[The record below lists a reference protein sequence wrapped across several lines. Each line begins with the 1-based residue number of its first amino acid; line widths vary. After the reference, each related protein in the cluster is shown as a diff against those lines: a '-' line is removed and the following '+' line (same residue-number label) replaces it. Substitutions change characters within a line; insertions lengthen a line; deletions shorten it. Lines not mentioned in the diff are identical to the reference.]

1 MKSIIFF
8 CFLFLF
14 VSCSNSV
21 DFTQEHI
28 QETSGRY
35 LYAPDEVLEVYYEN
49 NKLYLKWRG
58 AEKIEPVVLDENT
71 FFIPD
76 MYKKLRFVKQS
87 GTNDLFLSV
96 VNPED
101 EDLVTYDYLK
111 LSDSVDI
118 PSEYL
123 RKGNYDKA
131 LTGYLEIQRKDS
143 SHWSIDEYEFN
154 RLGYSLLSEKE
165 YQNAINV
172 FKINVALYPK
182 SSNVYDSLA
191 DAYLR
196 SGDSIEAYNNYK
208 LSLELDVDNVRAK
221 HYIKAYNSDSEE

>member
-1 MKSIIFF
+1 MKTIIFI
-8 CFLFLF
+8 CSLFLI
-14 VSCSNSV
+14 VGCSNSV
-21 DFTQEHI
+21 DYTAEHI
-28 QETSGRY
+28 EETSGRY
-35 LYAPDEVLEVYYEN
+35 LFSPDEVLEVYYEN

-58 AEKIEPVVLDENT
+58 AERIEPVVLDEQT

-76 MYKKLRFVKQS
+76 MYKKLRFVHHANSKEWY
-87 GTNDLFLSV
+87 LSV

-101 EDLVTYDYLK
+101 DDLITYDYLK
-111 LSDSVDI
+111 LSDSMDI

-123 RKGNYDKA
+123 KKGHYDKA
-131 LTGYLEIQRKDS
+131 LTGYLEIQKQDP

-154 RLGYSLLSEKE
+154 RLGYNLLREKK
-165 YQNAINV
+165 YQNAINI

-196 SGDSIEAYNNYK
+196 SGDSIQAYNNYK
-208 LSLELDVDNVRAK
+208 MSLELDIDNVRAEQ
-221 HYIKAYNSDSEE
+221 YIKAYNPEEN